1 MYSSCYVKTFSFS
14 CFLAYGLRIVE
25 SGVDILYLIS
35 VEHKEQLHYLKISG
49 RDYDRDGRGGGYP
62 LELESKVPEDF
73 TIMTLAPK
81 QGI

>member
-1 MYSSCYVKTFSFS
+1 MLCKNIFF
-14 CFLAYGLRIVE
+14 FLLSGIWFENLRIIE
-25 SGVDILYLIS
+25 SGVDISYLIS

-49 RDYDRDGRGGGYP
+49 RDYDRDGRGGGSP

-81 QGI
+81 HGI